1 MKGCVVESVL
11 QAFYDAELSHEKAE
25 RVAAHLATCAACESQ
40 LAEITA
46 ENELLAN
53 AFAPELSLSVP
64 SEALRLRIGRAI
76 EELNSPAGAVH
87 VPLWNR
93 VVAYFSPMPGFTL
106 GFAATLALILLGVTV
121 TFFYFG
127 AKNQQV
133 VGDIAAVD
141 SGNPLSL
148 PPAPSAGPEPSPAPG
163 SDLSLIEKPS
173 ARSNPVSG
181 RFKSGKAS
189 IATIPRS
196 TGRQPLP
203 GEKGYLRAIA
213 SLKGAIDGT
222 GESALKPSIRTEYE
236 RNLAIVDHAIDE
248 TRKTARENP
257 RDKDATAFL
266 YASYQNKLDLLSAV
280 ADQSM
285 VTARYTR

>member
-133 VGDIAAVD
+133 VGDIAALD
-141 SGNPLSL
+141 SGYPLSP
-148 PPAPSAGPEPSPAPG
+148 PPAPVAGPEPSPV
-163 SDLSLIEKPS
+163 EKPS
-173 ARSNPVSG
+173 SRRNPDSG
-181 RFKSGKAS
+181 RFKSGKGS
-189 IATIPRS
+189 IAVIPPS
-196 TGRQPLP
+196 AARQPLP

-222 GESALKPSIRTEYE
+222 GEAALRPSIRTEYE